1 MDFSEIIDYCIK
13 DSVRSFNEIYDNKD
27 QPLLELV
34 SMGELVD
41 RLSIV
46 NIKLFN
52 LKDKV
57 MNTSDESFRAW
68 ASVEDVKLVME
79 RSRLKRAID
88 QKLIYTINIIKNG
101 DSSGNFVPE
110 VKRYGN
116 ENRS

>member
-1 MDFSEIIDYCIK
+1 MDLSEIINKCIE
-13 DSVRSFNEIYDNKD
+13 DSVISFNQSYDSKD
-27 QPLLELV
+27 QPLLELI

-88 QKLIYTINIIKNG
+88 QKLIYTINTIKNG
-101 DSSGNFVPE
+101 NESGNFIPE